1 MVIAK
6 KITLKQCFFFI
17 YITCEFYI
25 RQPSVLGF
33 IKTNEIHQLS
43 KITIVIFKVLEV
55 GTHFTL

>member
-1 MVIAK
+1 M
-6 KITLKQCFFFI
+6 FFFI

-43 KITIVIFKVLEV
+43 KSTKITIVIFKVLEV